1 MNRYPCLTIDTK
13 KLAHNTKSVV
23 ELCKKKNI
31 KAMAVTKLFQGSPKI
46 AQLMID
52 AGVECI
58 GDARIQNLIKLKDVK
73 AEKVLIRIPMLNEID
88 QLVEYSDISLNSQL
102 ETVRAISDY
111 CIKVD
116 KKHKVVLMLDMGD
129 RREGVN
135 EEDVVYTAREISKC
149 AGVELIG
156 LGVNFGCFGGVIPSK
171 ESMTEFMNHVKRIED
186 QLNIKLTHISGGS
199 SLHLHMVWEDTLPE
213 GITHLR
219 IGQSINLGV
228 EDKYGEII
236 DGLYGDV
243 YKLHAQVIEK
253 NTKPSVPKGEIGIDA
268 FGKVPVFEERGNL
281 DRLILGIGRQDV
293 ILDGLSPEDEEIEIM
308 GASSDHMI
316 LNVTNCSKEYNVGDI
331 ISFDMNYGSLLSVFN
346 SEYVYKK
353 FIE

>member
-23 ELCKKKNI
+23 EICKKKNI

-46 AQLMID
+46 TQLMVD
-52 AGVECI
+52 AGVQCI

-73 AEKVLIRIPMLNEID
+73 AEKVLIRIPMINEID

-102 ETVRAISDY
+102 ETIRAISDY
-111 CIKVD
+111 CIKFD
-116 KKHKVVLMLDMGD
+116 KKHKIILMVDMGD

-135 EEDVVYTAREISKC
+135 EEDVAYTAREIAKC
-149 AGVELIG
+149 TGVELVG

-171 ESMTEFMNHVKRIED
+171 ESMTEFMNHVKQIEE
-186 QLNIKLTHISGGS
+186 QLNRKLTHISGGS

-236 DGLYGDV
+236 DGLHGDV

-331 ISFDMNYGSLLSVFN
+331 ISFDMNYSSLLSVFN